1 LKTEKRLV
9 IVDIVGE
16 LPTVLLELDPNS
28 GMEIKKTYIYGNSQI
43 LAQHNGSYSAPRY
56 FYLHDRLGSVRLV
69 INSAG
74 DVNNTYT
81 YNPFGEM
88 FATECAESVSNPLKF
103 TGQWFDSETGQ
114 YYLRARMYDPQLMR
128 FTSIDPA
135 FGKFEEPLTLHR
147 YLYCGND
154 PLNRLDLTGEW
165 SFTVGASVAAEVSFK
180 FFNRGG
186 WMNKT
191 TGSAIG
197 NALNTI
203 EGLQA
208 YYMIILP
215 LLEYGL
221 FENDYAGPAG
231 TAGIGITFAHDE
243 DKGFSKGWEIGP
255 TWWAAGGG
263 ALMTG
268 SSAAVMVD
276 FAYSPDAQ
284 EIDDLV
290 GPFLEYGGSLST
302 PPTFLGLNCFSASY
316 SYGYN
321 EYNEKIRLFTG
332 SLGWGTPGRYG
343 GWGGEGH
350 IFKGQVGRWDPW
362 FKN

>member
-1 LKTEKRLV
+1 GANVVKL
-9 IVDIVGE
+9 
-16 LPTVLLELDPNS
+16 
-28 GMEIKKTYIYGNSQI
+28 
-43 LAQHNGSYSAPRY
+43 
-56 FYLHDRLGSVRLV
+56 
-69 INSAG
+69 
-74 DVNNTYT
+74 YT
-81 YNPFGEM
+81 YNPFGELIEKEPSDEGQ
-88 FATECAESVSNPLKF
+88 APSNCFMF
-103 TGQWFDSETGQ
+103 TGQWYDNEIGQ
-114 YYLRARMYDPQLMR
+114 YYLRARQYDPHLYR
-128 FTSIDPA
+128 FISRDPILGD
-135 FGKFEEPLTLHR
+135 FKEPITLHK

-154 PLNRLDLTGEW
+154 PLNRLDLTGDW
-165 SFTVGASVAAEVSFK
+165 SLTVGASVAAEVSFK
-180 FFNRGG
+180 LLNSGG
-186 WMNKT
+186 WMEKT
-191 TGSAIG
+191 TGSTVG

-203 EGLQA
+203 GGLQA
-208 YYMIILP
+208 YYMVILP

-243 DKGFSKGWEIGP
+243 DKSFNKGWEIGP

-276 FAYSPDAQ
+276 LAYSPDAQ
-284 EIDDLV
+284 NIKDLV

-302 PPTFLGLNCFSASY
+302 PPTFWGINCFSTSY

-332 SLGWGTPGRYG
+332 SFGWGTPGKYG

-350 IFKGQVGRWDPW
+350 IFKGRVGRWDPW